1 MSGSCGCLS
10 SGSTRKITAS
20 MSPSTTRLGDLHVA
34 AVWSGSDILDLE
46 PDLVPQQIAGRSGC
60 DQVVFG
66 EPRPIEGRERD
77 EISLLAVVGN
87 DGQPRAISGGIQDW
101 LRQLIVFVWGIHQA

>member
-1 MSGSCGCLS
+1 MRSSVWMSGSCGCLS

-46 PDLVPQQIAGRSGC
+46 PDLVPQQIAVRSGC

-87 DGQPRAISGGIQDW
+87 DGKPRAIAGGVEHSP
-101 LRQLIVFVWGIHQA
+101 RPLIGFL